1 MPLEIVTVPC
11 LSDNYAFLMR
21 CTETDQVAAVD
32 VPDATPIEAALKA
45 QGWSLDHILLTH
57 HHGDHVDGVPDL
69 VKATGASVSG
79 AIRDKDR
86 LPPLDTALDDEE
98 TFTFG
103 AQTCR
108 VIDVSGHT
116 INHIAFLFE
125 DAKAAFTGDSLM
137 TWGCGR
143 VFEGTHAQMWNSL
156 QKFGS
161 LPGDTTLYTGHEY
174 TASNAKFAQT
184 IEPDNGDYTARAA
197 EVAELRAKDIATVP
211 SNLGVERQTNPFLRA
226 DNADLQYAI
235 GLRDADP
242 ADVFSE
248 VRTRKDNF

>member
-1 MPLEIVTVPC
+1 MPLEIVTIPC

-21 CTETDQVAAVD
+21 CTETDQVAVVD
-32 VPDATPIEAALKA
+32 VPEAAPIEAVLREK
-45 QGWSLDHILLTH
+45 GWSLDHILLTH
-57 HHGDHVDGVPDL
+57 HHYDHVDGVPDL
-69 VKATGASVSG
+69 VKATGASVAG
-79 AIRDKDR
+79 AVRDKDR

-98 TFTFG
+98 TFKFG
-103 AQTCR
+103 NETCR

-143 VFEGTHAQMWNSL
+143 VFEGTHAQMWNSV
-156 QKFGS
+156 QKFKDLS
-161 LPGDTTLYTGHEY
+161 PDTTLYTGHEY

-184 IEPDNGDYTARAA
+184 IEPDNGDYSSRAA
-197 EVAELRAKDIATVP
+197 EVAQLRAQDIPTVP
-211 SNLGVERQTNPFLRA
+211 SNLGIELVTNPFLRA

-235 GLRDADP
+235 GMKDADP
-242 ADVFSE
+242 SDVFSE